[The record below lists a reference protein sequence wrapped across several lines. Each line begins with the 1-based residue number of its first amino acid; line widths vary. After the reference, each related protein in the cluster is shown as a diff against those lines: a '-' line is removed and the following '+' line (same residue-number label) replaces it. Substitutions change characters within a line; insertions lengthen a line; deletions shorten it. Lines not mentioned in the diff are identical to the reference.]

1 MEIKDEWFS
10 EWFNTPYY
18 RELYAHRSNEEA
30 SQFIS
35 KLIELLPP
43 APCQV
48 LDVCCGNGRH
58 SAVFASK
65 GYSVVGIDISS
76 KSIDEAKERALSNA
90 RFSLADARDFSLDER
105 FCIAV
110 NLFTSFGYFESREEH
125 VAMLKRI
132 HHHLNPGGSFV
143 LDFFNAAQVVAS
155 GCSHVVKESN
165 GKTYTIDKAITNSRV
180 EKRIE
185 IRMDEKSVDFKESVA
200 LFSKSELVS
209 MLEEAGFSDINVFG
223 TYALNV
229 FDESLSD
236 RCILVANK

>member
-30 SQFIS
+30 SEFIS
-35 KLIELLPP
+35 KLIKLLPA
-43 APCQV
+43 APCKV

-58 SAVFASK
+58 SAVFVSN

-76 KSIDEAKERALSNA
+76 TSIEEAKERSLAQA
-90 RFSLADARDFSLDER
+90 RFEIADARDFSLDEQ

-110 NLFTSFGYFESREEH
+110 NLFTSFGYFETREEH

-132 HHHLNPGGSFV
+132 YHHLNDGGSFV
-143 LDFFNAAQVVAS
+143 LDFFNATQVIQS

-165 GKTYTIDKAITNSRV
+165 GKTYTIDKAITCNRV

-185 IRMDEKSVDFKESVA
+185 ISMDEKSVDFKESVA
-200 LFSKSELVS
+200 LYTQSELVA
-209 MLEEAGFSDINVFG
+209 MLGEAGFTNVRVYGSYDMSDFNE
-223 TYALNV
+223 N
-229 FDESLSD
+229 ESD

>member
-1 MEIKDEWFS
+1 
-10 EWFNTPYY
+10 
-18 RELYAHRSNEEA
+18 
-30 SQFIS
+30 
-35 KLIELLPP
+35 
-43 APCQV
+43 
-48 LDVCCGNGRH
+48 
-58 SAVFASK
+58 
-65 GYSVVGIDISS
+65 
-76 KSIDEAKERALSNA
+76 
-90 RFSLADARDFSLDER
+90 
-105 FCIAV
+105 
-110 NLFTSFGYFESREEH
+110 
-125 VAMLKRI
+125 
-132 HHHLNPGGSFV
+132 
-143 LDFFNAAQVVAS
+143 VVAS